1 MMSCSDIIAS
11 IGVTLLLIA
20 FFLNLRKKLSA
31 DSVTYSVLNII
42 GAGLCGLSS
51 YMISFYPFVLLESI
65 WVAVA
70 CMALFKKR
78 ST

>member
-1 MMSCSDIIAS
+1 MSTSDIIAS
-11 IGVTLLLIA
+11 VGVTLLLIA
-20 FFLNLRKKLSA
+20 FFLNLRKKLSS
-31 DSVTYSVLNII
+31 DSVLYSVLNIV

-51 YMISFYPFVLLESI
+51 YMIHFYPFVLLESI

-70 CMALFKKR
+70 FTTLFKKR